1 MELFV
6 VDSMLGKLAV
16 RLRLLGYDTTYYPD
30 AEDSFL
36 LRRSRE
42 EGRLLLTH
50 DLALTRVRG
59 ANAYFVVN
67 RKLKDQLQEI
77 SARFKLDI
85 DHTRL
90 FSRCTVC
97 NDLLRPIARE
107 RVKGKVP
114 PQVYKSYDEF
124 SFSPTCGRYYWK
136 GSHYTRLR
144 SEIES
149 LLK

>member
-1 MELFV
+1 MELFI

-16 RLRLLGYDTTYYPD
+16 RLRLLGFDTTYYPD

-59 ANAYFVVN
+59 ANAYFVVS
-67 RKLKDQLQEI
+67 RKLEDQIKEVA
-77 SARFKLDI
+77 SHFMLDI
-85 DHTRL
+85 NHTR
-90 FSRCTVC
+90 FFTRCTVC

-114 PQVYKSYDEF
+114 PQVFRTYDDFSY
-124 SFSPTCGRYYWK
+124 SPACGRIYWK
-136 GSHYTRLR
+136 GSHYTRLQ